1 VITLTYQNLCLSA
14 GSTPILNGIDLE
26 VEGPGVVALL
36 GPSGIGKSS
45 LLRATQ
51 RLIDHGS
58 EGWIRSG
65 DIRFN
70 GKTIFDRTFSKQNL
84 ARRVGF
90 IHQKPRV
97 LAGSVLAN
105 VEFALKHT
113 TKVKRGAIRQL
124 AEKALEQVGLTWEL
138 PTLDLAAW
146 KLSGGQAQRLAIARA
161 IALQPDVLLMDEPT
175 SALDPLKS
183 QQVEEIIRAQAR
195 SRLIVLVTHEVPL
208 AERLADFAAFMFR
221 RPGGARIFEAGPAA
235 RILRDPVEAEV
246 REFVRT
252 GRAGRGY
259 EPPVPLATRDG
270 GMPEEPKNAAVE
282 NLVGFRLLQRVYLFI
297 CGENTSRS
305 PVAQA
310 ICNSEVTRLLKLRPG
325 EGGSKFEALSA
336 GISVTESRP
345 MSAKAVRALQN
356 IGCEPQPHLS
366 REVTQDLVERAD
378 AIYCMNDQQC
388 REVARRF
395 PTASWKLQRLD
406 PLGNIEESHTQE
418 GADFLR
424 VATRIRDL
432 VRWRLES
439 QLRFPLPI

>member
-14 GSTPILNGIDLE
+14 GATPILNGIDLKL
-26 VEGPGVVALL
+26 EGPGIAALL
-36 GPSGIGKSS
+36 GPSGTGKSS

-65 DIRFN
+65 DIHFN
-70 GKTIFDRTFSKQNL
+70 GETIFGRAFSKQDL

-97 LAGSVLAN
+97 LAGSVIGN

-113 TKVKRGAIRQL
+113 TKMRRGAIRQL

-195 SRLIVLVTHEVPL
+195 SRLIVLVTHGVPL

-221 RPGGARIFEAGPAA
+221 HPGGARIIEAGPAA
-235 RILRDPVEAEV
+235 RVLSEPSDAIVQEFIRTV
-246 REFVRT
+246 R
-252 GRAGRGY
+252 GGRGTSMSDDPALSQ
-259 EPPVPLATRDG
+259 PPSSFGL
-270 GMPEEPKNAAVE
+270 
-282 NLVGFRLLQRVYLFI
+282 RLLQRVYLFV

-310 ICNSEVTRLLKLRPG
+310 ICNEEIARLLKLRSG
-325 EGGSKFEALSA
+325 EKTPNFEALSA
-336 GISVTESRP
+336 GLSVGESRP
-345 MSAKAVRALQN
+345 MSNHAASALRAL
-356 IGCEPQPHLS
+356 GCEPHLHAS
-366 REVTQDLVERAD
+366 RKVTQDVVERAD
-378 AIYCMNDQQC
+378 AIYCMTDEQC
-388 REVARRF
+388 RDLVQRF
-395 PTASWKLQRLD
+395 PSATWKLQRLD
-406 PLGNIEESHTQE
+406 PLGNVEDSPTRDPAEFFRI
-418 GADFLR
+418 AR
-424 VATRIRDL
+424 RIRDL

-439 QLRFPLPI
+439 QFRFPLPE